1 VSFIRPETP
10 SFWRKNTV
18 PNKRARRIEEHPL
31 AFNEGWIPGGQK
43 GFAPLVGPGGALNP
57 IGGVI
62 ANSPI
67 GPGFRVNAFNQYATG
82 PSVGPA
88 LQPSAGMSLVWAGV
102 ALGADD
108 LNFSTIFGAYYS
120 AAEPAPYYNCVL
132 KRNGALAFESN
143 VAGTR
148 YTITTTTD
156 LATGIPSVV
165 VLTANFISGVQ
176 NIYLNGILIGTQTV
190 PAGSPSYAGPPVFS
204 FSDPVFHTDRYPNT
218 VSAAGYVYNFALS
231 AEAIQGV
238 TTEPFGMLDEEDET
252 PRIWFPVSGG
262 TTLLLAQ
269 ASWGWN
275 KQAAVAKFNNAL
287 AAKAWTW
294 NGQAPG
300 VNQETHLTLA
310 AKAWAWVPQAPVV
323 QRSIALVSEAW
334 GWTVQAPGVSHL
346 AALASKAWASVGRPF
361 VVGQPTVI
369 RLAQATWGW
378 MARPLPGFS
387 RGVGLVRG
395 IVRGLVRGII
405 K

>member
-1 VSFIRPETP
+1 
-10 SFWRKNTV
+10 
-18 PNKRARRIEEHPL
+18 
-31 AFNEGWIPGGQK
+31 
-43 GFAPLVGPGGALNP
+43 
-57 IGGVI
+57 
-62 ANSPI
+62 
-67 GPGFRVNAFNQYATG
+67 
-82 PSVGPA
+82 
-88 LQPSAGMSLVWAGV
+88 M
-102 ALGADD
+102 
-108 LNFSTIFGAYYS
+108 
-120 AAEPAPYYNCVL
+120 
-132 KRNGALAFESN
+132 
-143 VAGTR
+143 
-148 YTITTTTD
+148 
-156 LATGIPSVV
+156 
-165 VLTANFISGVQ
+165 
-176 NIYLNGILIGTQTV
+176 NGILIGTQTV

-204 FSDPVFHTDRYPNT
+204 FSDPVYHTDRYPNT
-218 VSAAGYVYNFALS
+218 VSAAGYVYNSALL
-231 AEAIQGV
+231 AEAIQQV
-238 TTEPFGMLDEEDET
+238 TAEPFGMLDEEDET

-275 KQAAVAKFNNAL
+275 KQAAIAEFNNAL
-287 AAKAWTW
+287 AAKDWTW

-334 GWTVQAPGVSHL
+334 GWTAQAPGVSHL

-405 K
+405 R